1 MGLTLDADSDL
12 YNNHWA
18 FKNVQTMHAWHSK
31 TQSAAVLCGV
41 SDQEAQ
47 HIRKIEA
54 CVRAGIY
61 HILGCTLVVGVR
73 VFRLRQ
79 WDVDIDRWE
88 FESETLQTQ
97 EEKKLQSVLKKVLSN
112 E

>member
-1 MGLTLDADSDL
+1 
-12 YNNHWA
+12 
-18 FKNVQTMHAWHSK
+18 MHAWHSK